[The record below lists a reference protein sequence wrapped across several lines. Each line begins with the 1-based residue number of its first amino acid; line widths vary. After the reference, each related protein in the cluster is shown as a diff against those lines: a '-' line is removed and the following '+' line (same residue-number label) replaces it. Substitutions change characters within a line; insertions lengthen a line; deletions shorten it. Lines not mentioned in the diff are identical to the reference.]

1 MSYPVSFYACKK
13 ILKIEKEN
21 KNINSRFTR
30 ICKTSTVKNI
40 VNRNFTFVTAW
51 KNTKKVS
58 GWLLSYFLL
67 ADCRFTSYW
76 LITVLL
82 LIGWL
87 LSYFLLVDYCHWEYS
102 IFLAIKLIEWECV
115 SRLNISGIA
124 HLNKN
129 QITGLELSTYNPCA
143 CKPK

>member
-87 LSYFLLVDYCHWEYS
+87 LSLS
-102 IFLAIKLIEWECV
+102 I
-115 SRLNISGIA
+115 LNFSC
-124 HLNKN
+124 NKN
-129 QITGLELSTYNPCA
+129 NRMRMCFKAKYLRHRSFEQESNYRFRIIYLQSMCMQA
-143 CKPK
+143 